1 MREQQFYVIEG
12 GVQEGKVGNTIG
24 EWALLFFC
32 PLGPGPGPSPYNND
46 VRLFIIT
53 SSFLTKLTQVPPSN
67 LLACSVSLA
76 VFRFFLFFF
85 KVNINNF
92 L

>member
-12 GVQEGKVGNTIG
+12 GMQEGQVGNTIG

-53 SSFLTKLTQVPPSN
+53 SSFLTELTQVPPLRSS
-67 LLACSVSLA
+67 SVQRIFGRLS
-76 VFRFFLFFF
+76 FFLFYF
-85 KVNINNF
+85 IF